1 MNAIHRFRPLLV
13 AVLAAL
19 LAGPMLVAAQTAD
32 EPRTAR
38 QPKQALDDRAD
49 PRMPLDNVGQG
60 THFARKPLGEGAY
73 FGDANRAAVH
83 RYYAALAGKRC
94 PAGSLTSDG
103 CLPSQPRLPWR
114 IGQALPAGALV
125 QPVPKGIRQ
134 SLPKLPPGLRYV
146 AVGSDIL
153 LVANGSKMVVDGI
166 DGVASR

>member
-1 MNAIHRFRPLLV
+1 MKAIHRFRPLLV
-13 AVLAAL
+13 AVLAAFV
-19 LAGPMLVAAQTAD
+19 AGPILAAAQTAD
-32 EPRTAR
+32 EPHALR

-83 RYYAALAGKRC
+83 KYYAELAGRKC
-94 PAGSLTSDG
+94 PPGSASADN
-103 CLPSQPRLPWR
+103 CLSSQPKLPWR
-114 IGQALPAGALV
+114 IGQALPAGAVV

-134 SLPKLPPGLRYV
+134 SLPKLPPGLSYV
-146 AVGSDIL
+146 AAGTDIL
-153 LVANGSKMVVDGI
+153 LVANSSKMVVDGI